1 MHLIYY
7 KHEVNCYLQSKDYLF
22 LDLEL
27 TLRYI
32 IYLINRKEE
41 YQMTFTISEVAQ
53 RTGISAYTLR
63 YYDKEGLLPFVD
75 RDNIGIRR
83 FKEDDF
89 NWLRIIAC
97 LKNSGM
103 PLKQIKEYV
112 KLGMKGSSTTE
123 ERLEIMRKHKAN
135 VLMQM
140 SELEENLNTI
150 NYKIDVYQE
159 RLRNEE
165 KN

>member
-1 MHLIYY
+1 MI
-7 KHEVNCYLQSKDYLF
+7 F
-22 LDLEL
+22 LD
-27 TLRYI
+27 
-32 IYLINRKEE
+32 
-41 YQMTFTISEVAQ
+41 TF
-53 RTGISAYTLR
+53 
-63 YYDKEGLLPFVD
+63 YDKEGLLPFVD

-112 KLGMKGSSTTE
+112 ELGMQGPSTTE

-150 NYKIDVYQE
+150 NYKIDVYQK
-159 RLRNEE
+159 RLVNEE
-165 KN
+165 EN